1 MQVLETSGAS
11 LISGL
16 RLASHYLLVKSLLDY
31 DELKTKSTWL
41 KLGSAFVQ
49 GVPTL
54 SDKSNFDVMARKFG
68 QISKVKVFSCSQ
80 MKNNLF

>member
-1 MQVLETSGAS
+1 MRDT
-11 LISGL
+11 
-16 RLASHYLLVKSLLDY
+16 
-31 DELKTKSTWL
+31 TKKAV
-41 KLGSAFVQ
+41 KLGFIRLIKIKAIIQ

>member
-1 MQVLETSGAS
+1 MLSSAKFEKEENYEEK
-11 LISGL
+11 GL
-16 RLASHYLLVKSLLDY
+16 SKGIL
-31 DELKTKSTWL
+31 
-41 KLGSAFVQ
+41 Q

-54 SDKSNFDVMARKFG
+54 SDKSNFDVTARKFG

>member
-1 MQVLETSGAS
+1 MGAYFNQFVLEF
-11 LISGL
+11 
-16 RLASHYLLVKSLLDY
+16 DY
-31 DELKTKSTWL
+31 EQ
-41 KLGSAFVQ
+41 FNVQ

-54 SDKSNFDVMARKFG
+54 SDKSNFDVMDRKFG